1 MFCTRATLLIALLF
15 AIVAFTAQSAN
26 TQEKVPVAKLVER
39 LSADDQTVREQAA
52 VFVRKMDEKV
62 IQEVISLLDKR
73 LSDPKADIR
82 SKAAR
87 ALGELGSKA
96 KPAVPSLQKLFFSE
110 EDQPVI
116 QSVARALKSIE
127 DTGLEQPPFEQ
138 KGKFRAVS
146 GEEGVANFPFPYA
159 LPPNVELTDLLTGTV
174 PAPVVIVK
182 EVTATGFKW
191 KSVGE
196 KGALYGDV
204 RWRAK
209 GVKATKIAVEERK

>member
-1 MFCTRATLLIALLF
+1 M
-15 AIVAFTAQSAN
+15 AFTAQSAN

-52 VFVRKMDEKV
+52 VFVPKMDEKV
-62 IQEVISLLDKR
+62 IQEVISLLDNR
-73 LSDPKADIR
+73 LYPKADIR

-127 DTGLEQPPFEQ
+127 DTGLEQPPLGSR